1 LKILERRVLDNLI
14 WEIDVQ
20 GVFKQGE
27 TGVDRAIV
35 PSKFP
40 IRGKVE
46 DPASYPILG
55 LLPNCIDI
63 IGAGLVEPAL
73 AIRFGILMQT
83 GSKSVRREV
92 IDVSRK

>member
-1 LKILERRVLDNLI
+1 MKILERRVVDNLV

-20 GVFKQGE
+20 GVFKQSE

-73 AIRFGILMQT
+73 TIRFGVLIQT
-83 GSKSVRREV
+83 GSKSIYRGV